1 VSEQVG
7 DSLNVEQIMEQIRER
22 VRLRKEAGTESAMNG
37 NGSADSLSLPAE
49 RPALLSLYD
58 VTMLNHNV
66 VAAEMLSNQ
75 VGKLNPRN
83 PGLYNDLIQLGKKSI
98 RRMLGWYTRSLQ
110 QFNGAVTRSLKEMAR
125 ALENLYSNVTNLANS
140 QDNLVEHINRLAD
153 RINRLADW
161 QNSIAGRID
170 ELAIS
175 RANLSDRL
183 SYSEASQKAFF
194 EAINENFKRLEE
206 AVRMG
211 RSAPAQA
218 SNGSGQKQVGE
229 VLTEAFSSAIDQHRN
244 TGRTMS
250 KTITIDGR
258 DLIVYGPSGD
268 AYFDNL
274 NIDHTNDFLV
284 HISKHHLLEDA
295 TIFDV
300 GANIGVT
307 AALLATASP
316 RGRLFAFEPGAR
328 TYPYLLA
335 TIEAN
340 KLANCHTEQIGLGTS
355 SGEVDFLSD
364 ARSGAF
370 SHMALDGV
378 SLGGS
383 NGRVKI
389 KTVDE
394 VVSEL
399 KLTRLD
405 LIKIDVEGF
414 ELDVLQGAQS
424 TLARLM
430 PQVFLEFNVFTL
442 IAYGGQNPR
451 HVLERLKRTFPHVYC
466 FDGGVL
472 HEITNEASVLAFIHK
487 NLIER
492 RCLEDLFCTFKA
504 IPLALG

>member
-1 VSEQVG
+1 VSEQMG

-22 VRLRKEAGTESAMNG
+22 VRLRNEAGNETAMNG
-37 NGSADSLSLPAE
+37 NGSAVSSSLPAE
-49 RPALLSLYD
+49 KPATLLSLYD
-58 VTMLNHNV
+58 VTMLNHNL

-75 VGKLNPRN
+75 VGTLNPRN
-83 PGLYNDLIQLGKKSI
+83 PGLHNELIQLGKKSI
-98 RRMLGWYTRSLQ
+98 QRMLTWYTRSLQ
-110 QFNGAVTRSLKEMAR
+110 QFNCVVTRSLKEMAR

-140 QDNLVEHINRLAD
+140 QDNLAEHINRLAD
-153 RINRLADW
+153 S

-170 ELAIS
+170 ELLIS

-268 AYFDNL
+268 PYFDNL

-399 KLTRLD
+399 KLARLD

-472 HEITNEASVLAFIHK
+472 HEITNEASVLAFIHD

-492 RCLEDLFCTFKA
+492 RCLDDLFCTFKA
-504 IPLALG
+504 IPTALG